1 MATTRPKV
9 ALNALRDM
17 PFNKLMLPVGAE
29 RGPAIL
35 LELLA
40 RHSLARAA
48 GVSKSAA

>member
-17 PFNKLMLPVGAE
+17 PFNKLMLPVSAE
-29 RGPAIL
+29 RAIL